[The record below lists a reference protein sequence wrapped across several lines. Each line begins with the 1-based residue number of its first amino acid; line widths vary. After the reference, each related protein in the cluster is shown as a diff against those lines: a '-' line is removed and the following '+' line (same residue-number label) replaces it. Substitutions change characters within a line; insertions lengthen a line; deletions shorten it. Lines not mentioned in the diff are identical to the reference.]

1 MIRAFAAN
9 LPDFWHSSNL
19 PLVILLAAVVLF
31 SLAFI
36 IALVRTRRPLAI
48 GAVVVIVLLAVGL
61 VATGL
66 MQDSAARQQSVA
78 VAAPKDFAASP
89 ALACLDEL
97 AGEVVAAGCERAVFA
112 SAEATAAAV
121 SYTAAQMFRLK
132 SYGDVAAADRAM
144 TPTLR
149 ALRRAVERDR
159 FGMVAHVL
167 ATRDECTLSKCAF
180 FASLTNT
187 AQIANN
193 MNERVYDAL
202 VAKHAAA
209 WGQIVPLSSSS
220 AGPPSAAALVPG
232 EPERPTGKPVSGDFP
247 SSASIPP
254 ISIMAPEPATASVPA
269 KPAEPAHAAPK
280 AAAPKAAAK
289 KPAPSHPRSLTP
301 PAAAAPSAPAA
312 PQAPAAENNR

>member
-1 MIRAFAAN
+1 MNRAFAAN
-9 LPDFWHSSNL
+9 LSDFWHSPNL
-19 PLVILLAAVVLF
+19 PMMFIVAAVVLF
-31 SLAFI
+31 AVAFI
-36 IALVRTRRPLAI
+36 VALFRSRRPLAV

-61 VATGL
+61 AATSL
-66 MQDSAARQQSVA
+66 THDSAAPQQSVSI
-78 VAAPKDFAASP
+78 AAPTDFAALP

-97 AGEVVAAGCERAVFA
+97 AGEVVETGCERAVFA

-121 SYTAAQMFRLK
+121 SYTAAQISRLE
-132 SYGDVAAADRAM
+132 SHGDVASANKVM
-144 TPTLR
+144 TPSLR

-159 FGMVAHVL
+159 FGIVAHVL

-193 MNERVYDAL
+193 MNERVYDGL
-202 VAKHAAA
+202 VAKHAPL
-209 WGQIVPLSSSS
+209 WGQPVPPPI
-220 AGPPSAAALVPG
+220 AGVVPPI

-254 ISIMAPEPATASVPA
+254 ISIMAPEPATSSVPA

-280 AAAPKAAAK
+280 AAAK
-289 KPAPSHPRSLTP
+289 KPVPSHPRSLTP

-312 PQAPAAENNR
+312 APENNR

>member
-1 MIRAFAAN
+1 MNRVFAAS
-9 LPDFWHSSNL
+9 LFDLSSNL
-19 PLVILLAAVVLF
+19 PLVLIVAAVVLF
-31 SLAFI
+31 AVAFI
-36 IALVRTRRPLAI
+36 VALIRSRRPLAV
-48 GAVVVIVLLAVGL
+48 GAVVVIVLLT
-61 VATGL
+61 TGL
-66 MQDSAARQQSVA
+66 AATMLTHEPAGQQVA
-78 VAAPKDFAASP
+78 SIAAPDVPTVP

-97 AGEVVAAGCERAVFA
+97 AGNVVETACERAVFS
-112 SAEATAAAV
+112 SAETTAAAV
-121 SYTAAQMFRLK
+121 SYTAAQISRLE
-132 SYGDVAAADRAM
+132 SYGDVAAANKAM
-144 TPTLR
+144 TPSLR

-193 MNERVYDAL
+193 MNEHVYDGL
-202 VAKHAAA
+202 VAKHAPV
-209 WGQIVPLSSSS
+209 WGQPVPALPPV
-220 AGPPSAAALVPG
+220 AGVVALPG

-254 ISIMAPEPATASVPA
+254 VSIMAPEPATASFPA

-280 AAAPKAAAK
+280 TAAPKAAAR

-301 PAAAAPSAPAA
+301 PAAAAPSTP
-312 PQAPAAENNR
+312 ENNR

>member
-1 MIRAFAAN
+1 MNRVFAAS
-9 LPDFWHSSNL
+9 LFDLSSNL
-19 PLVILLAAVVLF
+19 PLVLIVAAVVLF
-31 SLAFI
+31 AVAFI
-36 IALVRTRRPLAI
+36 VALIRSRRPLAV
-48 GAVVVIVLLAVGL
+48 GAVVVIVLLT
-61 VATGL
+61 TGL
-66 MQDSAARQQSVA
+66 AATMLTHEPAGQQVA
-78 VAAPKDFAASP
+78 SIAAPDVPTVP

-97 AGEVVAAGCERAVFA
+97 AGAVVETACERAVFS
-112 SAEATAAAV
+112 SAETTAAAV
-121 SYTAAQMFRLK
+121 SYTAAQISRLE
-132 SYGDVAAADRAM
+132 SYGDVAAANKAM
-144 TPTLR
+144 TPSLR

-193 MNERVYDAL
+193 MNEHVYDGL
-202 VAKHAAA
+202 VAKHAPV
-209 WGQIVPLSSSS
+209 WGQPVPALPPV
-220 AGPPSAAALVPG
+220 AGVVALPG

-254 ISIMAPEPATASVPA
+254 VSIMAPEPATASVPA

-280 AAAPKAAAK
+280 TAAPKAAAK

-301 PAAAAPSAPAA
+301 PAAAAPSTP
-312 PQAPAAENNR
+312 ENNR

>member
-1 MIRAFAAN
+1 MNRAFAAD
-9 LPDFWHSSNL
+9 LSDFWHSSNL
-19 PLVILLAAVVLF
+19 PMVILLAAVVLF
-31 SLAFI
+31 AMAFI

-66 MQDSAARQQSVA
+66 MQDSAARQKSVA
-78 VAAPKDFAASP
+78 VAASTDFAASP

-121 SYTAAQMFRLK
+121 SYTAAQMSRLE

-149 ALRRAVERDR
+149 VLRRAVERDR

-167 ATRDECTLSKCAF
+167 ATRDECTLSKCTF

-209 WGQIVPLSSSS
+209 WGQIVPPSSSS
-220 AGPPSAAALVPG
+220 AVPSAAALMPG

-312 PQAPAAENNR
+312 PQTPAAENNR

>member
-1 MIRAFAAN
+1 MNRAFAAS
-9 LPDFWHSSNL
+9 LSDLSSNL
-19 PLVILLAAVVLF
+19 PVVLIAAAVALFAVALVVMLVRSSRTFAIGAFVVLALLAAGF
-31 SLAFI
+31 AATMLAH
-36 IALVRTRRPLAI
+36 
-48 GAVVVIVLLAVGL
+48 
-61 VATGL
+61 
-66 MQDSAARQQSVA
+66 DSSTQQQSVS
-78 VAAPKDFAASP
+78 VAAPADFASLP

-97 AGEVVAAGCERAVFA
+97 AGEVVETGCERAVFA

-121 SYTAAQMFRLK
+121 SYTAAQISRLE
-132 SYGDVAAADRAM
+132 SYGDVASANKVM
-144 TPTLR
+144 TPSLR

-159 FGMVAHVL
+159 FGIVAHVL

-193 MNERVYDAL
+193 MNERVYDGL
-202 VAKHAAA
+202 VAKHAPV
-209 WGQIVPLSSSS
+209 WGQSLAPVAGVVP
-220 AGPPSAAALVPG
+220 PI

-254 ISIMAPEPATASVPA
+254 ISIMAPEPATSSVPT
-269 KPAEPAHAAPK
+269 KPAEPAH
-280 AAAPKAAAK
+280 AAPKAAAK

-312 PQAPAAENNR
+312 APASENNR

>member
-1 MIRAFAAN
+1 MNRAFAAS
-9 LPDFWHSSNL
+9 LSDLSSNL
-19 PLVILLAAVVLF
+19 PMMFIVAAVVLF
-31 SLAFI
+31 AVAFI
-36 IALVRTRRPLAI
+36 VALFRSRRLLAV

-61 VATGL
+61 AATFL
-66 MQDSAARQQSVA
+66 THDSSARQQSVA
-78 VAAPKDFAASP
+78 VAAPMDFASLP

-97 AGEVVAAGCERAVFA
+97 AGEIVEAGCERAVFA

-121 SYTAAQMFRLK
+121 SYTAAQISRLE
-132 SYGDVAAADRAM
+132 SFGDVAAAGQVM
-144 TPTLR
+144 TPSLR

-159 FGMVAHVL
+159 FGIVAHVL

-193 MNERVYDAL
+193 MNERVYDGL
-202 VAKHAAA
+202 VAKHAAL
-209 WGQIVPLSSSS
+209 WGQLVPSLPPV
-220 AGPPSAAALVPG
+220 AGVVPPS

-254 ISIMAPEPATASVPA
+254 ISIMAPEPATSSVPA
-269 KPAEPAHAAPK
+269 KPAEPAQAAPR

-289 KPAPSHPRSLTP
+289 KPPAHPRSLTP

-312 PQAPAAENNR
+312 EPENNR

>member
-1 MIRAFAAN
+1 MMLI
-9 LPDFWHSSNL
+9 
-19 PLVILLAAVVLF
+19 VAAVVLF
-31 SLAFI
+31 AVAFI
-36 IALVRTRRPLAI
+36 VALFRSRRPLAV
-48 GAVVVIVLLAVGL
+48 GAVVVIVLLVVGL
-61 VATGL
+61 AATSL
-66 MQDSAARQQSVA
+66 THDSSARQQSA
-78 VAAPKDFAASP
+78 SVAAPTDFAALP

-97 AGEVVAAGCERAVFA
+97 AGEAVEAGCERAVFA

-121 SYTAAQMFRLK
+121 SYTAAQISRLE
-132 SYGDVAAADRAM
+132 SHGDVASANKVM
-144 TPTLR
+144 TPALR

-159 FGMVAHVL
+159 FGIVAHVL

-202 VAKHAAA
+202 VTKHASV
-209 WGQIVPLSSSS
+209 WGQPVPSLPPV
-220 AGPPSAAALVPG
+220 AGVVPPT

-269 KPAEPAHAAPK
+269 KPAEPAHATPK

-289 KPAPSHPRSLTP
+289 KPAPSHPRPLTP
-301 PAAAAPSAPAA
+301 PAADSPAAAPAP
-312 PQAPAAENNR
+312 ENNR

>member
-1 MIRAFAAN
+1 MNRALAAS
-9 LPDFWHSSNL
+9 LSDLSSNL
-19 PLVILLAAVVLF
+19 PMVLIAVAVVLF
-31 SLAFI
+31 GV
-36 IALVRTRRPLAI
+36 ALVVVLVRSSRAVAI
-48 GAVVVIVLLAVGL
+48 GAFVVMVLLAAGFAATL
-61 VATGL
+61 LTREPAGRQVA
-66 MQDSAARQQSVA
+66 SVA
-78 VAAPKDFAASP
+78 ASDFPAVP

-97 AGEVVAAGCERAVFA
+97 AGDVVETACERAVFA
-112 SAEATAAAV
+112 SAETTAAAV
-121 SYTAAQMFRLK
+121 SYTAAQISRLA
-132 SYGDVAAADRAM
+132 SYGDVAAANKVI
-144 TPTLR
+144 TPSLR

-159 FGMVAHVL
+159 FGIVAHVL

-193 MNERVYDAL
+193 MNERVYDSL
-202 VAKHAAA
+202 VAKHAPV
-209 WGQIVPLSSSS
+209 WGQPVPAL
-220 AGPPSAAALVPG
+220 PPVSGVALPG

-280 AAAPKAAAK
+280 AAAR
-289 KPAPSHPRSLTP
+289 KPAPSHPRSLAP

-312 PQAPAAENNR
+312 ASENNR

>member
-1 MIRAFAAN
+1 MNRAFAAS
-9 LPDFWHSSNL
+9 LSDLSSNL
-19 PLVILLAAVVLF
+19 PVALIAAAVAVFAVAFIVALLRAGRPLVITTA
-31 SLAFI
+31 
-36 IALVRTRRPLAI
+36 
-48 GAVVVIVLLAVGL
+48 VVIVLLAAGL
-61 VATGL
+61 AATML
-66 MQDSAARQQSVA
+66 AYVSSVQHQSVS
-78 VAAPKDFAASP
+78 VAAPMDFAALP

-97 AGEVVAAGCERAVFA
+97 AGEVVETGCERAVFA

-121 SYTAAQMFRLK
+121 SYTAAQISRLE
-132 SYGDVAAADRAM
+132 SYGDVASASKVM
-144 TPTLR
+144 TPPLR

-159 FGMVAHVL
+159 FGIVAHVL

-193 MNERVYDAL
+193 MNEHVYDGL
-202 VAKHAAA
+202 VAKHAPL
-209 WGQIVPLSSSS
+209 WGQPVVSVPPV
-220 AGPPSAAALVPG
+220 AGGVLPI

-254 ISIMAPEPATASVPA
+254 ISIMAPEPATSSAPA

-280 AAAPKAAAK
+280 AATPKAAAR

-301 PAAAAPSAPAA
+301 PAAAEPSAPAA
-312 PQAPAAENNR
+312 APENNR